1 MSEALEPGQRG
12 IVWKGVG
19 LSYPGP
25 PVVEALRPTDLGL
38 EPGAYVA
45 ITGPSG
51 SGKSTLLNV
60 LGLLDRSTTGRFL
73 LDGVDVTHCRDADQA
88 ELRARSFGFVFQRF
102 HLLPTLSARE
112 NVELSLMYA
121 GARPSERRDL
131 AAAALERVGLSD
143 RWSHRPTE
151 LSGGE
156 QQRVAI
162 ARAIVR
168 DQQFLLADEPTGSL
182 DSRTAA
188 SVLDLLESLASDG
201 RGVIHV
207 THNESV
213 AHRASRRLHVL
224 DGVVSEGDR

>member
-1 MSEALEPGQRG
+1 MSEAPEPDQTG
-12 IVWKGVG
+12 IRWEGIG

-25 PVVEALRPTDLGL
+25 PVVEALRPTDLQVD
-38 EPGAYVA
+38 PGAYVA

-73 LDGVDVTHCRDADQA
+73 LDGIDVTDRPDVDQA
-88 ELRARSFGFVFQRF
+88 HLRARYFGFVFQRF

-112 NVELSLMYA
+112 NVEMSLMYA
-121 GARPSERRDL
+121 GVRPSERRDL

-143 RWSHRPTE
+143 RWSHRPTA

-168 DQQFLLADEPTGSL
+168 DQRFLLADEPTGSL
-182 DSRTAA
+182 DSRTARA
-188 SVLDLLESLASDG
+188 VLELLESLAAEG
-201 RGVIHV
+201 RGVICV

-213 AHRASRRLHVL
+213 ADRATRRLHVL
-224 DGVVSEGDR
+224 DGIVSEGDR